1 MVISNRNKCSEGRY
15 CRLLGW
21 RLGRE
26 EQDSIRGSER
36 ASLGRGRLNGTKE
49 PTLQRTGGTAYQVE
63 GTEKA
68 KTRSKGSEPR
78 LCSVEEEQQ
87 VMWLQQSEGQ
97 GEADGQWPLEW
108 GRGQTV

>member
-1 MVISNRNKCSEGRY
+1 MEAGKRGARFHKGLREGLSGKGTFEWNERTNPAKNWRNSIPGGGNRE
-15 CRLLGW
+15 
-21 RLGRE
+21 
-26 EQDSIRGSER
+26 
-36 ASLGRGRLNGTKE
+36 
-49 PTLQRTGGTAYQVE
+49 
-63 GTEKA
+63 
-68 KTRSKGSEPR
+68 SKGSEPR